1 MNLKIATALC
11 LLLLCL
17 PIGAQKKN
25 INAAWEFQ
33 RLNRTQR
40 QVEIKNQ
47 GSDWSSQYNIEHVS
61 QQSKGL
67 TVPSD
72 TLRDEF
78 ALLAVGQWDRVSL
91 PHTPS
96 SSRLSCCISGK
107 ACAIIASNSVLTSRI
122 STSNFGWSLREPC
135 IWLMYG

>member
-72 TLRDEF
+72 TLRVGACEPAPDAF
-78 ALLAVGQWDRVSL
+78 HRAACRVASVARRVLLSQA
-91 PHTPS
+91 TP
-96 SSRLSCCISGK
+96 
-107 ACAIIASNSVLTSRI
+107 
-122 STSNFGWSLREPC
+122 
-135 IWLMYG
+135 Y